1 MCICEGY
8 MTIASFNN
16 YGALAA
22 IRCSDHK
29 VIGMVD
35 VLHRVQ
41 VVCEIEGCVK
51 RASFNN
57 HGALTAID
65 CGDHKV
71 SGMVVV

>member
-1 MCICEGY
+1 

-35 VLHRVQ
+35 VLHRVR
-41 VVCEIEGCVK
+41 VVCEVEGCKK
-51 RASFNN
+51 RPCFNMP
-57 HGALTAID
+57 GDLTAIR